1 MGWKC
6 YRNWRRSGRA
16 GIVKKGSR
24 KAGIL
29 PAQAFAVG
37 FILPKGPETMP
48 RHPRFS
54 PSVHDIA
61 GAVYSSLAHRL
72 ASYKGEVYPLH
83 VGDTWMEPA
92 EGCRMEDLRV
102 AENPG
107 MHRYAQPQGMPALLD
122 AIVERVTERTGVPT
136 RRENVLVA
144 TGATGALGAVAGAIL
159 APGDEV
165 LQLAPHWPLITGIVQ
180 SFGGVPVDV
189 PFIGA
194 VDSPETAVEAVR
206 QRRTERT
213 AALYLNTPNN
223 PSGRLIPRSWIEAIV
238 QWAAGEDLWI
248 IADEVY
254 EDYVYEG
261 EHTYTRPLAPEHTI
275 AAHSFSKAYGMA
287 GNRCG
292 YVVGP
297 AEAVHE
303 MRKIGMHSFYS
314 TPTASQLA
322 ALRVMQG
329 PGEAW
334 IANARNQYR
343 ETGRRV
349 AERLGLEAPQGS
361 TFLFFDVADHLDETG
376 LAGFLE
382 RCVDRGLF
390 LAPGPSFGPYPT
402 HVRLCFT
409 AAPPDVIERG
419 VEALA
424 PLMGR

>member
-1 MGWKC
+1 
-6 YRNWRRSGRA
+6 
-16 GIVKKGSR
+16 
-24 KAGIL
+24 
-29 PAQAFAVG
+29 
-37 FILPKGPETMP
+37 MP
-48 RHPRFS
+48 RHPHYS
-54 PSVHDIA
+54 PSVQHIA
-61 GAVYSSLAHRL
+61 GSVYSALAHRL
-72 ASYKGEVYPLH
+72 ASHKGEVYPLH

-92 EGCRMEDLRV
+92 EGARMEDLRV
-102 AENPG
+102 AEYPG
-107 MHRYAQPQGMPALLD
+107 MHRYAQPQGMPALID
-122 AIVERVTERTGVPT
+122 AIVERVRQRTGVPT
-136 RRENVLVA
+136 QRDNVLVA
-144 TGATGALGAVAGAIL
+144 TGATGGLGAVAGAIL

-189 PFIGA
+189 PFFGA

-206 QRRTERT
+206 ALKTDRTV
-213 AALYLNTPNN
+213 ALYLNTPNN
-223 PSGRLIPRSWIEAIV
+223 PAGKLIPRPWIEALV
-238 QWAAGEDLWI
+238 EWAAREDLWI
-248 IADEVY
+248 LADEVY
-254 EDYVYEG
+254 EDYVFEG
-261 EHTYTRPLAPEHTI
+261 EHTYTRPLAPERTF

-297 AEAVHE
+297 AEAVTQL
-303 MRKIGMHSFYS
+303 RKIGLHSFYS
-314 TPTASQLA
+314 TPTAAQIA

-334 IANARNQYR
+334 IARAREQYR

-349 AERLGLEAPQGS
+349 AERLGLEAPLGS
-361 TFLFFDVADHLDETG
+361 TFLFFDVAEHLDETG

-409 AAPPDVIERG
+409 AAPPDAVERG

-424 PLMGR
+424 PLVGR